1 VVAQLRHPNIV
12 SVCDFGQDGALSYL
26 AMELVE
32 GDGLD
37 ELIRRDGRFGADRTA
52 RIGAQAAEA
61 LAYAHARGVV
71 HRDVK
76 PGNILVEPGDRVRVA
91 DFGIAKAR
99 NAESISLTGTLIG
112 TPVYMSPEQARGR
125 SLDGRSDLFSLG
137 CVLYEMLTGRRAFA
151 GDSIT
156 GIIFRI
162 ITESPRSMREIV
174 AALPPELVRVVE
186 RALRKDPE
194 ARYASG
200 RELAQELRA
209 IADAAGAGQ

>member
-1 VVAQLRHPNIV
+1 VAQLRHPNIV
-12 SVCDFGQDGALSYL
+12 TVVDVGQDGPLSYL

-37 ELIRRDGRFGADRTA
+37 VIIRRDGRLEPERAA
-52 RIGAQAAEA
+52 RIGAGAAEA

-76 PGNILVEPGDRVRVA
+76 PGNILVGPGDRVRVA

-99 NAESISLTGTLIG
+99 NADSISLTGTLVG

-125 SLDGRSDLFSLG
+125 PLDGRSDLFSLG
-137 CVLYEMLTGRRAFA
+137 CVLYEMLTGHRAFA

-156 GIIFRI
+156 GILFRI
-162 ITESPRSMREIV
+162 ITEPPRPMRAISEN
-174 AALPPELVRVVE
+174 LPPELIAIVE
-186 RALRKDPE
+186 RALRKEPE
-194 ARYASG
+194 ARYSSG
-200 RELAQELRA
+200 DELADALRA
-209 IADAAGAGQ
+209 FTDATGRPQ